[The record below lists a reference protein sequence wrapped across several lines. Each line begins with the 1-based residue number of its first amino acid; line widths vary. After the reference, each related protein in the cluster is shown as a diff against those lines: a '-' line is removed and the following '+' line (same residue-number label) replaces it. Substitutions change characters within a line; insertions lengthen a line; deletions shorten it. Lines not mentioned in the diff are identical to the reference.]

1 MDLIW
6 VGQGQFWL
14 VVAEL
19 LRSGDAELVQ
29 GGLQLLKIQSLITD
43 GEEYELLLAL
53 FVYTICCDMSD
64 YKVKGELT
72 QTFSSLR
79 KQILTDGSSQW
90 PE

>member
-43 GEEYELLLAL
+43 AEEYELLLSPS
-53 FVYTICCDMSD
+53 FVCIHY
-64 YKVKGELT
+64 L
-72 QTFSSLR
+72 L
-79 KQILTDGSSQW
+79 
-90 PE
+90 

>member
-43 GEEYELLLAL
+43 VEEYELLLSPS
-53 FVYTICCDMSD
+53 FVCVHY
-64 YKVKGELT
+64 L
-72 QTFSSLR
+72 L
-79 KQILTDGSSQW
+79 
-90 PE
+90 